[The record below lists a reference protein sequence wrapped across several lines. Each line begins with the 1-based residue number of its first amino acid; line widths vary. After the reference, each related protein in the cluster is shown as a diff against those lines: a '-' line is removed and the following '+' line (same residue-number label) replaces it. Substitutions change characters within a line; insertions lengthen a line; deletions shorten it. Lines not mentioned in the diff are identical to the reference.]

1 MLGVARQPEATTED
15 EGMGV
20 RAPVEVQPPP
30 DAGPP
35 MSKGQAVSQAWLWV
49 GILIVVTVVAGLVL
63 MQYRRRVLSQQSTES
78 GEGFMES
85 LRTLRANGEMSEDE
99 FQSIRRKLLAQM
111 AGDLKSP
118 KKRDEAGRKP

>member
-1 MLGVARQPEATTED
+1 
-15 EGMGV
+15 
-20 RAPVEVQPPP
+20 
-30 DAGPP
+30 